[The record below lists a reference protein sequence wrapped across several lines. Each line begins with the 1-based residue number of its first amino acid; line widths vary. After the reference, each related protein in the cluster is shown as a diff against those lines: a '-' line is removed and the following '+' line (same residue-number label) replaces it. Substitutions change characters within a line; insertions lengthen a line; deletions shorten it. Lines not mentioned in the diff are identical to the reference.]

1 MAVQAWR
8 DDALC
13 VGLPS
18 EVFFPETMTN
28 NRFDAALKVCAK
40 CKVQIQCL
48 RLVIGLDDVDD
59 RWGVFGG
66 TTPRQRRVIRYEL
79 EKGMSLADAVSV
91 GVNVKR

>member
-13 VGLPS
+13 VGLPN
-18 EVFFPETMTN
+18 ELFFPDKLHES
-28 NRFDAALKVCAK
+28 RFDAALNVCKK
-40 CKVQIQCL
+40 CTVKDQCL

-66 TTPRQRRVIRYEL
+66 TTPRQRRHIRHEMQRGL
-79 EKGMSLADAVSV
+79 TLAQAVSV

>member
-18 EVFFPETMTN
+18 EVFFPETMTT
-28 NRFDAALKVCAK
+28 NRFDAALKVCEK
-40 CKVQIQCL
+40 CKVQTQCL

-79 EKGMSLADAVSV
+79 EKGKSLADAVSV